1 MTQGVRINRF
11 IAACGVCSRRKADLL
26 VMVGRISV
34 NLEVCTDPS
43 RTIDTKSDVVKLDGE
58 VISIRP
64 KLYIAMNKPR
74 GLVCS
79 VSDSFSRTVLEL
91 LPSEIPVEGLFP
103 VGRLDKGSEGL
114 LLLTNDGEMAQRI
127 LHPSHQILKT
137 YEVLLDATADDAAL
151 ESFMKGTEVEGR
163 KVRPER
169 VVAIPRRPEG
179 RWISVTLSEGLKRE
193 IRVMAATR
201 GFKVVRLVRT
211 RIGKLDM
218 KRLRPGEFMIL
229 DGEVLMKMILYG
241 GSV

>member
-26 VMVGRISV
+26 VMAGRISV
-34 NLEVCTDPS
+34 NLKVCTDPS
-43 RTIDTKSDVVKLDGE
+43 RTIDPESDVVKLDGD

-79 VSDSFSRTVLEL
+79 VSDRFSPTVLEL

-137 YEVLLDATADDAAL
+137 YEVLLDATAEDAAL

-163 KVRPER
+163 TVRPER

-211 RIGKLDM
+211 RIGRLDM

-229 DGEVLMKMILYG
+229 DGKVLLKMILHG